1 MENSNTKTNTF
12 YYLEVSQDAYDI
24 LNRACRGMEQLMCGN
39 LEGLQEMAFAAFE
52 KRTGTEVPQEMQRQ
66 IKDCIKGLASWG
78 WNRPLETVNRFNDES
93 DALRDI
99 ADVLDHQ
106 QFILGNESKS
116 EGLPPHYNK
125 DVPQIRIINVV
136 ESSQKRNKAL
146 KIFVEGKTKKR
157 RI

>member
-1 MENSNTKTNTF
+1 MENSNTRTNTF
-12 YYLEVSQDAYDI
+12 YYLEVSQDAYD
-24 LNRACRGMEQLMCGN
+24 LLRKGCKTMEQLMCGN

-52 KRTGTEVPQEMQRQ
+52 KRTGREVPQDMQRQ
-66 IKDCIKGLASWG
+66 IKDCIKGIASWG

-93 DALRDI
+93 DTLRDI
-99 ADVLDHQ
+99 ADVLDYQ

-125 DVPQIRIINVV
+125 EVSQIRIINVV